1 MSKST
6 VIILIIIGC
15 LLLAVANV
23 ALWATLDVFNPNRF
37 GASVAEGLQSPE
49 ATEALAGPIVDQL
62 LADKPDLPLIVR
74 GAAVEAVAWLL
85 QRPLFTP
92 VVEKTAAVASTAMTT
107 SAQDVVGI
115 DLADVASNV
124 SSTVV
129 GVISALDEE
138 AGANAEAA
146 LDNALAASE
155 ESGRLAIY
163 ERGRFP
169 QLRMLSNVSPWLALL
184 TGVGAIV
191 LFVVACVRAQ
201 DRHEALKYT
210 GVGIMITAVLSFLLF
225 APAVQAVAQNNIAN
239 PTMQIVVGQV
249 VSALM
254 RRFAIQS
261 LLLVFIGLIVIVV
274 NHAQAK
280 QAEPTPASLDKAEP
294 VEPAPATPATRH
306 PG

>member
-1 MSKST
+1 
-6 VIILIIIGC
+6 
-15 LLLAVANV
+15 
-23 ALWATLDVFNPNRF
+23 
-37 GASVAEGLQSPE
+37 
-49 ATEALAGPIVDQL
+49 
-62 LADKPDLPLIVR
+62 
-74 GAAVEAVAWLL
+74 
-85 QRPLFTP
+85 
-92 VVEKTAAVASTAMTT
+92 
-107 SAQDVVGI
+107 
-115 DLADVASNV
+115 
-124 SSTVV
+124 
-129 GVISALDEE
+129 
-138 AGANAEAA
+138 
-146 LDNALAASE
+146 
-155 ESGRLAIY
+155 
-163 ERGRFP
+163 
-169 QLRMLSNVSPWLALL
+169 L

-294 VEPAPATPATRH
+294 VEPAPATPAPRH